1 MTKMYLDIETTGL
14 SPMKDDITIIGLLC
28 GDTFEQ
34 FTKNIN
40 LKAYYVDE
48 FIMMHEPTEVV
59 GYNSNRF
66 DIVFMEQFGVETLAN
81 LKQTDLMIQCHN
93 LNLKGGLKKVEQI
106 LGIERQHE
114 PLNFFQQKALWKK
127 WINTNDWS
135 ALDRLLAYNK
145 EDVLNLPLVEEK
157 LAGRNKKKEK
167 ANSVFKKAYAKKLE
181 SKLP

>member
-1 MTKMYLDIETTGL
+1 MTKLYLDIETTGL
-14 SPMKDDITIIGLLC
+14 SPANDEITIIGLLC
-28 GDTFEQ
+28 DGEFQQ
-34 FTKNIN
+34 FIGHVN

-48 FIMMHEPTEVV
+48 YIMMHEPDEVV

-66 DIVFMEQFGVETLAN
+66 DIVFMEQFGVEILDN
-81 LKQTDLMIQCHN
+81 LKQTDLMHQCHS

-127 WINTNDWS
+127 WINTNDWDS
-135 ALDRLLAYNK
+135 LDRLLAYNK

-157 LAGRNKKKEK
+157 LKLRTNKKEK
-167 ANSVFKKAYAKKLE
+167 ANNMFKKAYSEKIK
-181 SKLP
+181 SSV